1 MEAAPSPD
9 AHGISIIIPAHN
21 EANVIGRTLDGLLRH
36 TSPSDFDVVVVP
48 NGCTDSTAAIA
59 ESYGDGVRT
68 VVVTEPSKHTALM
81 CGLQVATQPNVVLL
95 DADIDVSPATI
106 RALVAP
112 LFDCGVLATA
122 PQRSIARGS
131 VSIWVRWY
139 YDVWERLPQVR
150 TSLFGRGVIALAP
163 EGVERVAALPPLMS
177 DDLAISDLFAPDER
191 AVVDASVVIR
201 PPRTMADLLRRKVR
215 SVTGNTQADR
225 VGARR
230 DDSKTSVG
238 VVLRLALDEPRL
250 VPKVAVFLT
259 VSLVARLRARRA
271 IRRADFTTW
280 QRDESSRTI
289 G

>member
-1 MEAAPSPD
+1 MGATQSPD
-9 AHGISIIIPAHN
+9 AQGISIVIPAHN
-21 EANVIGRTLDGLLRH
+21 EANVIGRTLDGLLGH
-36 TSPSDFDVVVVP
+36 TSPGDFDVVVVP

-59 ESYGDGVRT
+59 GSYPDVRT
-68 VVVTEPSKHTALM
+68 VVVAEPSKHNALM
-81 CGLQVATQPNVVLL
+81 RGLQEATQPNVVLL

-112 LFDCGVLATA
+112 LTDGGVMATA
-122 PQRSIARGS
+122 PQRSIARSS
-131 VSIWVRWY
+131 VSVWVRWY
-139 YDVWERLPQVR
+139 YDVWQQLPQVR

-191 AVVDASVVIR
+191 AIVDASVVIR
-201 PPRTMADLLRRKVR
+201 PPRTMADLLRRKMR
-215 SVTGNTQADR
+215 SVTGNTQADQL
-225 VGARR
+225 GARR
-230 DDSKTSVG
+230 DESKTSVG
-238 VVLRLALDEPRL
+238 VVVRLAADEPRL
-250 VPKVAVFLT
+250 IPKVPVFLT
-259 VSLVARLRARRA
+259 VSLVARLRARRV